1 MDWRGPHFGHPG
13 KTRFHIDLPPLTR
26 FLVIMAPNP
35 KFADG
40 EWISSEGEIEVTLFV
55 PPDRRKMFETLLE
68 GYANGMGMTGS
79 VEFLPQS

>member
-1 MDWRGPHFGHPG
+1 
-13 KTRFHIDLPPLTR
+13 
-26 FLVIMAPNP
+26 MAPNP